1 VNDWIEL
8 HGLRVVAI
16 CGVLDEERAR
26 AQPLQLDLDVEV
38 AANVAAT
45 SDDVGDT
52 ADYAVLCDAAV
63 AALEG
68 AQPRLLEA
76 ACEVVGRA
84 VLGADHKVLSVTV
97 AIAKLHPPVPHD
109 LATVAVRRRVD
120 R

>member
-8 HGLRVVAI
+8 HGLRVVAV
-16 CGVLDEERAR
+16 CGVLDDERAR
-26 AQPLQLDLDVEV
+26 AQPLQLDLDVEL
-38 AANVAAT
+38 AAT
-45 SDDVGDT
+45 NAAVSDDVADT
-52 ADYAVLCDAAV
+52 ADYAALCDAAV
-63 AALEG
+63 AALEH

-84 VLGADHKVLSVTV
+84 VLGADPKVLSVTV
-97 AIAKLHPPVPHD
+97 AVAKLHPPIPHD